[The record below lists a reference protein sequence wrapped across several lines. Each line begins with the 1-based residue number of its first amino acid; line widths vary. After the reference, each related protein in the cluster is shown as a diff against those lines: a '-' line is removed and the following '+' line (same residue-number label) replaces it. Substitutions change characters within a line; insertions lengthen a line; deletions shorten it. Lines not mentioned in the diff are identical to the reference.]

1 MAIISKPYLS
11 LYMETNGSWGKDLYH
26 ICEFAERF
34 EERRCKDIFPMR
46 ASLPEHCYSMLS
58 AENTLIKIVKGE
70 SGYHE
75 VCQLDDHGRKT
86 VDAKNTAI
94 GVTKAQEAAMVIGSM
109 FGWDKPGADPANYDD
124 QGVPIAKGV
133 RKRGEER

>member
-1 MAIISKPYLS
+1 
-11 LYMETNGSWGKDLYH
+11 
-26 ICEFAERF
+26 
-34 EERRCKDIFPMR
+34 MR